1 MEAEDFERTLKE
13 ARLASRWTAAYTQR
27 VLGYVR
33 AFEDGLV
40 ARLTQAESK
49 ERLTFE
55 SWSPTRHAITPKST
69 TAPHR
74 GRWAWDFLPLLATT
88 FRWWTDE
95 RPRPGAL
102 RIGLRIE
109 LDGGW
114 RNDGPEPD
122 PTTFANVETCG
133 SPVAAW
139 IYRVDA
145 VRGAATWNDVESA
158 VKDPKSL
165 DDGKVHSVGT
175 EGSLNFA
182 VRKVVT
188 DLVHLPGR
196 DDVGRL
202 LVEPIASVFR
212 R

>member
-1 MEAEDFERTLKE
+1 M
-13 ARLASRWTAAYTQR
+13 
-27 VLGYVR
+27 LGYVR

-40 ARLTQAESK
+40 ARLAKAAPQ

-55 SWSPTRHAITPKST
+55 SWTPARHAITPKST
-69 TAPHR
+69 TAPHL

-95 RPRPGAL
+95 SPRPGAF
-102 RIGLRIE
+102 RVGLRVE

-114 RNDGPEPD
+114 RNDGREPD
-122 PTTFANVETCG
+122 PTTFAAVETCE

-158 VKDPKSL
+158 ITDPKIL
-165 DDGKVHSVGT
+165 DDGQVHEVRDAGVPD
-175 EGSLNFA
+175 FV

-196 DDVGRL
+196 DEVERRL
-202 LVEPIASVFR
+202 VDPLARVIGL
-212 R
+212 